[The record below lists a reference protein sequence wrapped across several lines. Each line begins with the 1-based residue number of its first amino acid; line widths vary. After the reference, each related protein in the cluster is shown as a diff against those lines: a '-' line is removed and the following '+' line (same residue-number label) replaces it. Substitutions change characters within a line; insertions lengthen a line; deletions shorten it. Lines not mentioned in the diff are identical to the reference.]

1 MKPGPPPPARTR
13 WLAVLAVA
21 VMVFMAGLDMTIV
34 AVALPDLGADLVVGP
49 GAAQLAVLAYLLPVI
64 VLMLPAG
71 RWVDRTDR
79 RRAFLLVVTGFG
91 LSSALVSV
99 VNSLPTVLAARALQG
114 VFAAAVGALS
124 FAVIATAVRPE
135 DRGKAQGLIAMLG
148 PLGSVAGPGV
158 GGVVVAEYGWQ
169 AVFLVN
175 VPVCL
180 FGGWVGARALVHT
193 AEPAGYAQRSAPWLR
208 ELGTLLRGRAVAAAL
223 LVLLAGTTVTG
234 SYNALLPFLLQD
246 SWAQPPSVVGLMLL
260 ALPAT
265 MAVTSPAGGWL
276 ADRVGPSRVQ
286 LAGATVLVVGTSLLL
301 TAVTSA
307 GARAGLLP
315 VLGAL
320 MVTGLASGL
329 LMGPNAALLMAAT
342 PDQRAGTV
350 GAVAGLVRTV
360 GFALGPAL
368 AAILWQSVGSGLAW
382 LVAGLTV
389 VVVVA
394 AAALA
399 AASMSMRVGSHPPA
413 TPVRFAVLRWWR
425 ARLGPVN
432 RRR

>member
-1 MKPGPPPPARTR
+1 MRPGPPPPVRTR
-13 WLAVLAVA
+13 WSAVLAVA
-21 VMVFMAGLDMTIV
+21 VLVFMAGLDMTIV
-34 AVALPDLGADLVVGP
+34 AVALPDLGADLDVGP

-71 RWVDRTDR
+71 RWVDRTDQR
-79 RRAFLLVVTGFG
+79 QAFLLVVAGFG
-91 LSSALVSV
+91 ISSALVSV
-99 VNSLPTVLAARALQG
+99 VSSLPTVLAARALQG

-124 FAVIATAVRPE
+124 FAIIAAAVRPE

-158 GGVVVAEYGWQ
+158 GGVMVAEYGWR

-180 FGGWVGARALVHT
+180 FGGWLGTRTLVRS
-193 AEPAGYAQRSAPWLR
+193 AKLAGSAGSSAPWLR
-208 ELGTLLRGRAVAAAL
+208 GLGTLLRGPTVAAAL

-246 SWAQPPSVVGLMLL
+246 SWAQSPAVVGMMLL

-265 MAVTSPAGGWL
+265 MAAISPVGGWL

-286 LAGATVLVVGTSLLL
+286 LIGAAMLVLGTGLLL
-301 TAVTSA
+301 AAVTSA
-307 GARAGLLP
+307 GTRAELLP

-320 MVTGLASGL
+320 VVTGLASGL

-342 PDQRAGTV
+342 PGQRAGSV

-368 AAILWQSVGSGLAW
+368 AALLWRSVGGDLAW
-382 LVAGLTV
+382 IVAGLTV

-399 AASMSMRVGSHPPA
+399 GASMTHQKQRKTTPQMPHPEGA
-413 TPVRFAVLRWWR
+413 A
-425 ARLGPVN
+425 
-432 RRR
+432 

>member
-1 MKPGPPPPARTR
+1 MRPEPPYPRRTR

-34 AVALPDLGADLVVGP
+34 AVALPDLSADFVVGP

-91 LSSALVSV
+91 LSSALVSAAS
-99 VNSLPTVLAARALQG
+99 SLPTVLTARALQG
-114 VFAAAVGALS
+114 IFAAAVGALS

-148 PLGSVAGPGV
+148 PLGSVAGPGL
-158 GGVVVAEYGWQ
+158 GGMVVAGYGWR

-175 VPVCL
+175 VPICL
-180 FGGWVGARALVHT
+180 LGGWLGVRALVRP
-193 AEPAGYAQRSAPWLR
+193 AEPAASAGPKASWLH
-208 ELGTLLRGRAVAAAL
+208 EFGTLLRGRAVAAAL

-246 SWAQPPSVVGLMLL
+246 SWAQSPRVVGAMLL

-265 MAVTSPAGGWL
+265 MAVTSLAGGWL

-286 LAGATVLVVGTSLLL
+286 LAGAAVLVLGTYMLL
-301 TAVTSA
+301 TAVT
-307 GARAGLLP
+307 GAAVHAELLP
-315 VLGAL
+315 VLSAL

-342 PDQRAGTV
+342 PEQRAGSV
-350 GAVAGLVRTV
+350 GAMAGLVRAA

-368 AAILWQSVGSGLAW
+368 AAVVWQSVGGDLAW
-382 LVAGLTV
+382 IVAGLTV
-389 VVVVA
+389 VLVVA
-394 AAALA
+394 VAALA
-399 AASMSMRVGSHPPA
+399 AATMSMRDEHAGRLVASLRPSCQAASAA
-413 TPVRFAVLRWWR
+413 TAFITLW
-425 ARLGPVN
+425 
-432 RRR
+432 